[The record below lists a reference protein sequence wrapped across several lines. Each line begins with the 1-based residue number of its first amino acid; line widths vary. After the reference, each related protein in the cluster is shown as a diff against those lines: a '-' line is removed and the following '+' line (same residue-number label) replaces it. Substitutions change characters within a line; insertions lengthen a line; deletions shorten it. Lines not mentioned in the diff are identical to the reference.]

1 MQDARCKDARL
12 VTRPVAKQATNESS
26 GTKYREIRLA
36 RGFAQSDGLGATTR
50 MRPQA
55 EGPAEFVRR
64 LLSMQGIR
72 DIKDPTPR
80 YQGTRLRATGPVI
93 AYSSSIAR
101 AQSTT
106 DDPLNRCCS
115 VAHPTRRLRSRLSR
129 AGCSDDD
136 GGGWQREEGCRGK

>member
-1 MQDARCKDARL
+1 MGIHGLASRRRQKTQGQDARCKMRDARL
-12 VTRPVAKQATNESS
+12 VRRPGAKQATSESS

-72 DIKDPTPR
+72 DIKDPMPR
-80 YQGTRLRATGPVI
+80 YQGTRL
-93 AYSSSIAR
+93 
-101 AQSTT
+101 
-106 DDPLNRCCS
+106 
-115 VAHPTRRLRSRLSR
+115 
-129 AGCSDDD
+129 
-136 GGGWQREEGCRGK
+136 